1 MVKNAD
7 RHLSKTKMFQK
18 VKENLDENLG
28 RLYSIKENFVG
39 HEFLRENREFQ
50 KLLEDA
56 SEMLDGLSGES
67 VLLPYQQ
74 FLDQFNKIESMLN
87 EVKSRCLFGR

>member
-1 MVKNAD
+1 VVKNAD
-7 RHLSKTKMFQK
+7 RHISKIKMFQK
-18 VKENLDENLG
+18 VRENLDENLG
-28 RLYSIKENFVG
+28 RLYSIKENFEG
-39 HEFLRENREFQ
+39 HEFLSENRELQ
-50 KLLEDA
+50 KLFDDA

-67 VLLPYQQ
+67 VHRPYKR